1 MYKIRT
7 NYYFQLVNCMVRI
20 IIYLF
25 LNQLSVLKYSN
36 NFNHLLIMVDSIF
49 THFLQ
54 FLPIHEKIHPEN
66 PTSPYGAFQLFSLPY
81 WYSSIL
87 SVKVIFHKND

>member
-49 THFLQ
+49 TQFLQ

-66 PTSPYGAFQLFSLPY
+66 PASPYGASQLFSLPY
-81 WYSSIL
+81 LYSSIP